1 MANREF
7 SNVKFYVDWTA
18 ASERANILTGAKSGG
33 TNGEALATSMGK
45 ISKWFTD
52 IEATGLFSADLSKI
66 STYAFTDGTNGS
78 FTVTPTTG
86 GTAGSP
92 QTVRV
97 LPSTTTTDEG
107 KLLQINSSGNPVWND
122 VLASY
127 YKRYNASTA
136 NDKTVTTY
144 NAQEIDALVAPKLA
158 IEIVNELPA
167 TPSKTTIYLK
177 PVSGTG
183 TTNNVYEEWVYI
195 NNGTADVWEKLGV
208 QEIDLAGFLKASNV
222 QTGTTLGT
230 IKVKGEGENAF
241 TEVSVYG
248 IDTAAGKSAAT
259 GIVTDTEAQGY
270 NANSD
275 AAVPT
280 VKAVVDYIDTL
291 DTGVTSVNATTGQTT
306 VDQTTGAVTVGLSD
320 TAVTAGSYGQS
331 SAVTPDST
339 TKAATFDI
347 PNFTVDAKGRLT
359 AAANQSVTVQNNA
372 TTQTAVTNGQNKF
385 YPVLFGA
392 TGASSVDIDTD
403 SPTYKSI
410 STDTETAGVNKS
422 GRMYVKVTTAGITTL
437 HADVFEG
444 LAATQAAGT
453 NDNTLASTAFVQQE
467 LADALNNKLIEGAGI
482 DLTYDS
488 TNKTTTIAIDNTVT
502 ADTTG
507 AFAKLAYNAQGL
519 ITGAT
524 AVAASDIT
532 NLIREGAS
540 PSTEKYL
547 SNDGTWKAFPTA
559 TTSVAGI
566 TTLNSSVSVSDTDQ
580 TTAVTPK
587 GVADFASAN
596 CVMTADTLE
605 IHCVA

>member
-7 SNVKFYVDWTA
+7 TNVKFYVDWTA
-18 ASERANILTGAKSGG
+18 AQTRENILTGAKTGDV
-33 TNGEALATSMGK
+33 NGEALATSFGK

-52 IEATGLFSADLSKI
+52 IEATGLFNADLSKI
-66 STYAFTDGTNGS
+66 STYAFANGTDGS

-86 GTAGSP
+86 GTEGDA

-97 LPSTTTTDEG
+97 LPSTTASDEG
-107 KLLQINSSGNPVWND
+107 KLLQINASGAPVWND
-122 VLASY
+122 VLANY
-127 YKRYNASTA
+127 YARYNATTA
-136 NDKTVTTY
+136 NDKTATTY

-158 IEIVNELPA
+158 IQIVTELP
-167 TPSKTTIYLK
+167 TTDISKTTIYLK

-208 QEIDLAGFLKASNV
+208 QEIDLAGFLKAANV
-222 QTGTTLGT
+222 QTGSTFGT
-230 IKVKGEGENAF
+230 IKVKGEGDNTF
-241 TEVSVYG
+241 TDVAVYG

-259 GIVTDTEAQGY
+259 GIVTDTEASGY

-280 VKAVVDYIDTL
+280 VKAVVDYVGTL
-291 DTGVTSVNATTGQTT
+291 DTGVVSVNATSGQTT
-306 VDQTTGAVTVGLSD
+306 VDQTTGAVTVGLAD

-331 SAVTPDST
+331 STVTPDAT
-339 TKAATFDI
+339 TKAATFNV

-359 AAANQSVTVQNNA
+359 AAADQEVVVQNNA
-372 TTQTAVTNGQNKF
+372 TAQTAITDGENKF
-385 YPVLFGA
+385 FPVLFGA
-392 TGASSVDIDTD
+392 TGAASATSGA
-403 SPTYKSI
+403 I
-410 STDTETAGVNKS
+410 STSTETDGVKKT
-422 GRMYVKVTTAGITTL
+422 GRMYVKVDANGVTKL

-467 LADALNNKLIEGAGI
+467 LADALNNKLVEGSGI

-532 NLIREGAS
+532 DLIREGAS

-547 SNDGTWKAFPTA
+547 SNDGTWKEFPTA
-559 TTSVAGI
+559 TINDTGI
-566 TTLNSSVSVSDTDQ
+566 VRLNSSVSVSDTDQ
-580 TTAVTPK
+580 STAVTPK

-596 CVMTADTLE
+596 CVMNTDTLE